1 MTKRVIGYTAGVF
14 DLFHVGHLN
23 IIQRASAGCDYLI
36 VGVSTDDLAAEL
48 KGRPPVVPLVE
59 RMEIVQSIRGVDHV
73 VPQVDLD
80 KVQAWR
86 NLRFDIIFVGDD
98 WRGTERWIAYEE
110 EFSRVGVEVVYFPYT
125 RTTSST
131 LLREVAEEWDR

>member
-1 MTKRVIGYTAGVF
+1 MNKRVIGYTTGVF

-23 IIQRASAGCDYLI
+23 ILNRASAGCDYLI
-36 VGVSTDDLAAEL
+36 VGVSTDELASEL
-48 KGRPPVVPLVE
+48 KGRPPVVPLIE

-80 KVQAWR
+80 KMQAWR
-86 NLRFDIIFVGDD
+86 NLRFDRVFVGDD
-98 WRGTERWIAYEE
+98 WKGTESWDTYER
-110 EFSRVGVEVVYFPYT
+110 EFAEVGVEVVYLPYT

-131 LLREVAEEWDR
+131 LLREVAEEWER